1 MIDEKSIYVICEK
14 YRNGFSSGRIAKEF
28 NTYKHK
34 ILKILRDNGVEIRN
48 NSDCQRKFKIDEDFF
63 NSIDTEEK
71 AYWLGFISGDG
82 NVGRNNNLLTI
93 SLSRL
98 DKKHLIK
105 FKNDIKSE
113 HKILDISSFDKRRNK
128 FDLKSIFAVSSLKI
142 KNALINL
149 NVSPDKSNFLNSYKY
164 VPNDLLRH
172 YWRGFIDADGCIQFK
187 EGRRWVIGIT
197 GLKNICE
204 EFSYFIKN
212 SLKLKT
218 IPSSHEDKRS
228 KGLFELRFRGNV
240 ISGKVCELLYEN
252 SVVFLERKRELAKK
266 AIENAKGRIIRRDK
280 YEI

>member
-128 FDLKSIFAVSSLKI
+128 FDLKSIFAVTSLKI
-142 KNALINL
+142 
-149 NVSPDKSNFLNSYKY
+149 
-164 VPNDLLRH
+164 
-172 YWRGFIDADGCIQFK
+172 
-187 EGRRWVIGIT
+187 
-197 GLKNICE
+197 
-204 EFSYFIKN
+204 
-212 SLKLKT
+212 KT